1 MEVMYERVAG
11 LDVHKQTVVACVRLM
26 VGRKGGARVPNLRH
40 DDGQPDGLAELAES
54 VAMQPRGDGSD
65 GDLLDTCVEDPE

>member
-26 VGRKGGARVPNLRH
+26 VGRKAVRECRGLRH
-40 DDGQPDGLAELAES
+40 DDGQPDGLAGVAER

-65 GDLLDTCVEDPE
+65 GGLLDTCVEDPE